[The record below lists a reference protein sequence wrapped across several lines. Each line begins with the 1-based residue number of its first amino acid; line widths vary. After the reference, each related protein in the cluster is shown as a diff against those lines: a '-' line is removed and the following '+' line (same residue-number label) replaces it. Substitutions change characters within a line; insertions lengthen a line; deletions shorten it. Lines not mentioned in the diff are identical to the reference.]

1 MDIRITG
8 LSAAPFARLFSMTD
22 EELARHRAIRR
33 FAVEKPGC
41 PCRVSL
47 EDAEIGE
54 EVVLVHHQHHAVD
67 TPYRASHAIFVRAV
81 ARQTY
86 DAVNDI
92 PGALRTRLLSVRAFD
107 DRGLMVAADLTEGH
121 ALVQLCER
129 LFADPQAS
137 YLHAHFAR
145 AGCYAARIERA

>member
-8 LSAAPFARLFSMTD
+8 LPAAPFARLFSMTD
-22 EELARHRAIRR
+22 EELERHRAIRR

-47 EDAEIGE
+47 EDAQIGE
-54 EVVLVHHQHHAVD
+54 EVLLVHHEHHAVD
-67 TPYRASHAIFVRAV
+67 TPYRASHAIFVRAA
-81 ARQTY
+81 ARETY

-92 PGALRTRLLSVRAFD
+92 PSALRTRLLSVRAFD
-107 DRGLMVAADLTEGH
+107 DRGLMVAADITEGD
-121 ALVQLCER
+121 AMAQLCER
-129 LFADPQAS
+129 LLANPQAS